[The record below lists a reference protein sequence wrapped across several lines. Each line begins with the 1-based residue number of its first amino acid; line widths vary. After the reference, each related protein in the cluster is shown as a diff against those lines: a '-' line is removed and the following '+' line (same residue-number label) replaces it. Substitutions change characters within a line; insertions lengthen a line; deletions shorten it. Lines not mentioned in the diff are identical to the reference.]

1 MEVHPLERHP
11 SKVEGHPL
19 ARVLLAAAVGRFPPP
34 DGRVEVV
41 PPWRPEVRGV
51 VSFTGRTYVAADGVG
66 IGALLDLGA
75 DAFGGATGPAVLSR
89 LADSAPGGSGRP
101 GDPGGP
107 GGTVGGEVGC
117 LDAVLVGRGR
127 GGAGPLV
134 ERPDLA
140 DHPRVLHARAWRDDV
155 RVLGPRPGGPAEG
168 LVTLSR
174 GIAGLTEVSIEVATV
189 GRGRGAALLA
199 DALTLVP
206 YGDPVWA
213 CVAPGNVASLRL
225 FLRSG
230 FEPVA
235 SVQLVRPAG

>member
-1 MEVHPLERHP
+1 MEVHPTAVDPTEA
-11 SKVEGHPL
+11 EEHPL
-19 ARVLLAAAVGRFPPP
+19 ARALLAAAVGRYPPA
-34 DGRVEVV
+34 DGTVEVV
-41 PPWRPEVRGV
+41 PPWRPQVRGV
-51 VSFTGRTYVAADGVG
+51 VSFTGHTYVAADGVDLADL
-66 IGALLDLGA
+66 IALGA

-89 LADSAPGGSGRP
+89 LAGSL
-101 GDPGGP
+101 PGGP
-107 GGTVGGEVGC
+107 GGGGEVGC

-140 DHPRVLHARAWRDDV
+140 DHPRVRHANAWRDDV
-155 RVLGPRPGGPAEG
+155 RVLGHRAGGFRDG
-168 LVTLSR
+168 LVTLTR
-174 GIAGLTEVSIEVATV
+174 GIAGLTEMSIEVATV

-199 DALTLVP
+199 EALTLVP